1 MQTRYIYMG
10 FGLAR
15 CHWYQC
21 MQSDRLSAAAVAAHS
36 VDSIFRRDGA
46 LIYSLIVDL
55 AHPCCAV
62 DLLVL
67 LYAHAAQI
75 GTFLVLSYE
84 YSPSKSSTRQGADL
98 TA

>member
-21 MQSDRLSAAAVAAHS
+21 MQSDRLSAAAAAGHS
-36 VDSIFRRDGA
+36 VDSNFRRDGA

-75 GTFLVLSYE
+75 GTSSCLVM
-84 YSPSKSSTRQGADL
+84 STAHRRAVLGKVL
-98 TA
+98 T